1 MSGNLSRHPKLKS
14 LNKNGSLSRHT
25 RLMNPKLA
33 EDQIYLVNP
42 QKAQKLGN
50 TRYLWKLG
58 YKGDEIG
65 RLGEYC

>member
-14 LNKNGSLSRHT
+14 LNKNVSLSRHA

-50 TRYLWKLG
+50 TR
-58 YKGDEIG
+58 
-65 RLGEYC
+65 